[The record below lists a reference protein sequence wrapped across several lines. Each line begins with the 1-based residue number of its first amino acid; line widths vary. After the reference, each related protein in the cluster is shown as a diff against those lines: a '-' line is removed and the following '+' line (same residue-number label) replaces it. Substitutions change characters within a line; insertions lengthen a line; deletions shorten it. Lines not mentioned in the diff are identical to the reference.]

1 MRFRVVLIPFVAA
14 SIANCAS
21 VTGVDPQSVED
32 VTNKF
37 LAARGPRV
45 QSDPHQEERGGVPG
59 VSGVVEKAGEV
70 MSDIVHTPENQVVI
84 NTYVGHSTPVARSV
98 HPPPAPE
105 APAVHPPTAPAAPP
119 THGTAETPNG
129 GATPPITKEVNPGQV
144 KNADDH
150 TGQIPKKT
158 STVRKTFYWLAGIVG
173 VTAAATIFFKLWQ
186 NHHTAPPESTAAAG
200 TVAPAAAS
208 SLV

>member
-14 SIANCAS
+14 SIAICAS

-37 LAARGPRV
+37 LAARGLRV
-45 QSDPHQEERGGVPG
+45 QSDPQQEERGNVPG
-59 VSGVVEKAGEV
+59 MSLVEDVSTKLHEITPSFGIQHNVITSKP
-70 MSDIVHTPENQVVI
+70 TPEV
-84 NTYVGHSTPVARSV
+84 PPV

-105 APAVHPPTAPAAPP
+105 APPP
-119 THGTAETPNG
+119 HGTGETPNG

-144 KNADDH
+144 KNADGR
-150 TGQIPKKT
+150 TGQTPTKT
-158 STVRKTFYWLAGIVG
+158 STVRKTFYWLSGIVG
-173 VTAAATIFFKLWQ
+173 VTAAVALIFKLLQ
-186 NHHTAPPESTAAAG
+186 NHHAASESMAAAG

-208 SLV
+208 S